1 MLGVGAAWMLSHHN
15 THGECTLSCF
25 DNKETR
31 DIDCQLIVA
40 PQYGITRKAPRNQ
53 RKKAFLESRKAFLE
67 TKKGLFKTRKAFL
80 ETKKVLRE
88 RRNLKLIEG
97 RKGEDPVVES

>member
-1 MLGVGAAWMLSHHN
+1 M
-15 THGECTLSCF
+15 SCF

-40 PQYGITRKAPRNQ
+40 PQYGITRESRRNQ
-53 RKKAFLESRKAFLE
+53 RKKTFLESRKVFLE
-67 TKKGLFKTRKAFL
+67 TKKVFFKTRKAFL
-80 ETKKVLRE
+80 ETKKALRE

-97 RKGEDPVVES
+97 RKGEDPMVES